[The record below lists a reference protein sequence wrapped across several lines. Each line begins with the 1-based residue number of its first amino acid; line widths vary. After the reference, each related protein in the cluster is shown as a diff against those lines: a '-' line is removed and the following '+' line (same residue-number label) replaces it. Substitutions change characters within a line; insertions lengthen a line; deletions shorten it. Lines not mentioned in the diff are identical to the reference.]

1 MCGPRRFLA
10 IVVQDLFTTRSFIM
24 AAYLKYG
31 TTIKGESL
39 AEGHKG
45 SDGWIEIGSV
55 QWGCGRAISTP
66 VGASSKRE
74 ASAPSVSEIT
84 VTKLMDST
92 SPKLCQET
100 LIGKAVEATIE
111 LVETGDAKLETYL
124 TLKLTNCMI
133 AGYSF
138 SSGGG
143 RPSESLSLNFTKIE
157 YTYQGYDDQHKVDTA
172 KKASVTYDLTTA
184 QNK

>member
-1 MCGPRRFLA
+1 VDEEL
-10 IVVQDLFTTRSFIM
+10 TM

-31 TTIKGESL
+31 SEIKGESL

-66 VGASSKRE
+66 VGGSSKRE
-74 ASAPSVSEIT
+74 ASAPSVSEISIS
-84 VTKLMDST
+84 KLMDST
-92 SPKLCQET
+92 SPKLAQEA
-100 LIGKAVEATIE
+100 LVGKAVDAMIE
-111 LVETGDAKLETYL
+111 LVETGEGQLETFL

-133 AGYSF
+133 SGYSF

-143 RPSESLSLNFTKIE
+143 RPSESLTLNFTKIE
-157 YTYQGYDDQHKVDTA
+157 YTYQGYDDKHKVDTG
-172 KKASVTYDLTTA
+172 KKASVTYDLTA
-184 QNK
+184 AKNK